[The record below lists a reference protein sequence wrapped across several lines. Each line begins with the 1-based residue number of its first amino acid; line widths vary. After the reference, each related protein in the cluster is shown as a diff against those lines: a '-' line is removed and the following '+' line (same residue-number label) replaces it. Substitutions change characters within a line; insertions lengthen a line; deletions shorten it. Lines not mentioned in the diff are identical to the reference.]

1 MGSFHGRLRRP
12 VFLYALSAMLTQ
24 IGIELLHGLPRW
36 TALLP
41 LIPMLLFVLVLVRM
55 MTKSDELQQRICMQ
69 SLSIAFPSAFV
80 LTLVFAGLERA
91 GLSRPKWDEMGT
103 YMMGLWAAAY
113 LFASRRYR
121 C

>member
-1 MGSFHGRLRRP
+1 MESFHRRLRRP
-12 VFLYALSAMLTQ
+12 VFLYALLAMLIQ
-24 IGIELLHGLPRW
+24 IAIELLHGLPGW

-41 LIPMLLFVLVLVRM
+41 LIPMLMFVFALVRM
-55 MTKSDELQQRICMQ
+55 MTQSDELQQRICMQ

-91 GLSRPKWDEMGT
+91 GLSRPPWNEMGT
-103 YMMGLWAAAY
+103 YMMGLWATAY

>member
-1 MGSFHGRLRRP
+1 MESFHRRLRRP
-12 VFLYALSAMLTQ
+12 VFLYALLAMLTK

-41 LIPMLLFVLVLVRM
+41 LIPMALFVFALVRM
-55 MTKSDELQQRICMQ
+55 ITQSDELQQRISMQ
-69 SLSIAFPSAFV
+69 SLSIGFASTFV

-91 GLSRPKWDEMGT
+91 GLSQPKWDEMAT
-103 YMMGLWAAAY
+103 YMMGLWAVAY
-113 LFASRRYR
+113 LFASWRYR